1 VARGRLAGDRLEDVQ
16 VIFRLEPK
24 SGGGRHFGSRL
35 VFDRQGLLYVTLGDR
50 GEQDRAQKLGD
61 LAGKVV
67 RIKDDGAVPADNP
80 FVNRAGARPEI
91 YSLGNRNVQG
101 AALHP
106 ATGELWT
113 HEHGPQGGDE
123 VNVIRAGRNYG
134 WPVITYGAEYVTG
147 FKIGEGTRKEG
158 MEQPLHQWTPSI
170 APSGM
175 AFYTGDRFPQ
185 WKGDAFVGALRF
197 QMLVRL
203 RFDGEKVVTEER
215 MLEGSVGRI
224 RDVRQGPDGFIYLL
238 TDSSNGLLVRL
249 EPAS

>member
-1 VARGRLAGDRLEDVQ
+1 
-16 VIFRLEPK
+16 
-24 SGGGRHFGSRL
+24 
-35 VFDRQGLLYVTLGDR
+35 
-50 GEQDRAQKLGD
+50 
-61 LAGKVV
+61 
-67 RIKDDGAVPADNP
+67 
-80 FVNRAGARPEI
+80 
-91 YSLGNRNVQG
+91 
-101 AALHP
+101 
-106 ATGELWT
+106 
-113 HEHGPQGGDE
+113 
-123 VNVIRAGRNYG
+123 
-134 WPVITYGAEYVTG
+134 
-147 FKIGEGTRKEG
+147 
-158 MEQPLHQWTPSI
+158 
-170 APSGM
+170 M